1 MAAPDGKLGD
11 PFASREVTV
20 KKMLDAIGR
29 DATDLTWTPAAETA
43 AASLPDDPD
52 VHMAWHA
59 LSEAYADVMQSFRL
73 FNTFRVEISE
83 ASGKYTIP
91 NDPTATDLAYDAD
104 VVNQSGTNGSFIAS
118 VRVIE
123 QPADLNLVWLN
134 RHATDYSL
142 FDTVSGDDNANAG
155 KGDVVCEVT
164 YYMQWG
170 HIPQVFKK
178 YIFTAATRRFIQ
190 RAVGATDYIGFTQQ
204 DEQMAFAR
212 CQQYDLEMA
221 PANFFAGSGSGERP
235 AGTAQRIL
243 DRGPY

>member
-29 DATDLTWTPAAETA
+29 DASDLTFTA
-43 AASLPDDPD
+43 AAESAAATLPDDPD
-52 VHMAWHA
+52 VHIAWNA
-59 LSEAYADVMQSFRL
+59 LVEAYADVCQSFRL
-73 FNTFRVEISE
+73 FNTFRQEIEVS
-83 ASGKYTIP
+83 SGKYTIP
-91 NDPTATDLAYDAD
+91 NDPTATDLAYDGD
-104 VVNQSGTNGSFIAS
+104 VFNQSGTNASLIAA
-118 VRVIE
+118 VRVID

-142 FDTVSGDDNANAG
+142 FDTVTGDDDAFAG
-155 KGDVVCEVT
+155 KGPVTVEVA
-164 YYMQWG
+164 YYVQWG
-170 HIPQVFKK
+170 HLPQVFKK

-204 DEQMAFAR
+204 DEQLALAR

-221 PANFFAGSGSGERP
+221 PANFFTGSGSGERP
-235 AGTAQRIL
+235 AGTAQAIL
-243 DRGPY
+243 DRWPF

>member
-29 DATDLTWTPAAETA
+29 DVSDLTFTA
-43 AASLPDDPD
+43 AAENAAATLPDDPD
-52 VHMAWHA
+52 VHIAWNA
-59 LSEAYADVMQSFRL
+59 LVEAYADVMQSFKL
-73 FNTFRVEISE
+73 FNTFRVEISVS
-83 ASGKYTIP
+83 SGKYTIP
-91 NDPTATDLAYDAD
+91 NDPTASDLAYDAD
-104 VVNQSGTNGSFIAS
+104 VVNQSGTNASMIAS

-123 QPADLNLVWLN
+123 QPSDLNLVWLN
-134 RHATDYSL
+134 RHGTDYTL
-142 FDTVSGDDNANAG
+142 FDTVTGDDDAFAG

-164 YYMQWG
+164 YYMAWG
-170 HIPQVFKK
+170 HIPQVHKK

-190 RAVGATDYIGFTQQ
+190 RAIGATDYIGFTQQ
-204 DEQMAFAR
+204 DEQVAQAR

-243 DRGPY
+243 DRGPF